1 LANGRC
7 YIGSSQRI
15 ELRWGEHKSE
25 LRSGVHHSRHLQRCW
40 AKYGEDRFKF
50 EVLELVDGDPL
61 AAEQRWLDQERPE
74 LNGTFNAVAP
84 WRGKRL
90 SAEHRAKISASHK
103 GRVGPWLGKKRPDL
117 GAKVG
122 AALRGRTLPETT
134 RAKMRA
140 AWARRKALQK
150 EN

>member
-1 LANGRC
+1 MVEASMSCGVYRIVCLANGRC

-50 EVLELVDGDPL
+50 EVLELVDGDP
-61 AAEQRWLDQERPE
+61 
-74 LNGTFNAVAP
+74 
-84 WRGKRL
+84 L